1 MKIIILSLFL
11 LLICLFIWSVIIE
24 PNILTVKHLQI
35 KDEQLKGAK
44 IVFASD
50 FHIKPYENY
59 RLERIIRAINKQNA
73 DIVLFGG
80 DYVSGHKKGSSMTID
95 KIAKSF
101 SNITSKHGTYAI
113 IGNHDGWQ
121 GKEEIVK
128 QMQKDGHLI
137 GNHTYDHVQ
146 LDKLPND
153 QACQQIIKTNNEI
166 YEITGEYPMY
176 LRPPYGAWPKDL
188 ELCVTMLPVFW
199 DVDTL
204 DWKSKNVQSVENIV
218 QREVKDGSIILMHD
232 SFSSSVEAA
241 LQIADM
247 LTEQGYD
254 LVTADELLVM

>member
-73 DIVLFGG
+73 DIVLLGG

-128 QMQKDGHLI
+128 ELEKNNIKVLFNNSVCLEKFCIAGVDDMQTGNPDIKKALKNTKEPVILLSHTPDIIPDVPHSVNLTLAGHLHGGQI
-137 GNHTYDHVQ
+137 RFPQAIVVPSKFGKKFANGYYEYKGKKIYTTYG
-146 LDKLPND
+146 LGTSILPMRFN
-153 QACQQIIKTNNEI
+153 CLPEI
-166 YEITGEYPMY
+166 AVIE
-176 LRPPYGAWPKDL
+176 
-188 ELCVTMLPVFW
+188 F
-199 DVDTL
+199 
-204 DWKSKNVQSVENIV
+204 N
-218 QREVKDGSIILMHD
+218 
-232 SFSSSVEAA
+232 
-241 LQIADM
+241 
-247 LTEQGYD
+247 
-254 LVTADELLVM
+254 

>member
-128 QMQKDGHLI
+128 ELEKNNIKVLFNSNVCFEKFCI
-137 GNHTYDHVQ
+137 KFHTTIVVV
-146 LDKLPND
+146 
-153 QACQQIIKTNNEI
+153 NN
-166 YEITGEYPMY
+166 
-176 LRPPYGAWPKDL
+176 
-188 ELCVTMLPVFW
+188 
-199 DVDTL
+199 
-204 DWKSKNVQSVENIV
+204 
-218 QREVKDGSIILMHD
+218 
-232 SFSSSVEAA
+232 
-241 LQIADM
+241 
-247 LTEQGYD
+247 
-254 LVTADELLVM
+254 